1 MMVALLF
8 VLLIAAT
15 AVHQSSGD
23 AFAYLSGPW
32 KLVIINNDD
41 DFAQSTRQ
49 RLIDT
54 FFQVYPQIQPRFNS
68 GTRKDIQVTIDPG
81 YNGVA
86 YAGK

>member
-1 MMVALLF
+1 MVSFLF
-8 VLLIAAT
+8 VLFIAAT

-23 AFAYLSGPW
+23 AFAYTSGPW
-32 KLVIINNDD
+32 KLVIINNDSG
-41 DFAQSTRQ
+41 FAQSTRQ

-68 GTRKDIQVTIDPG
+68 GTRKDIQVTIDPN

-86 YAGK
+86 YAGR